1 MNPWTIDNDMLL
13 KIESAGLTV
22 EEFGELRKKGK
33 LTPELK
39 KAWNEYQRK
48 LEAQPGEN
56 YFPAIQARVRAEF
69 PEFGEGAVRHAANKI
84 TNEIRR
90 GHFDCY
96 YIEVSHAPLDNN
108 GYYVHFEVEASGVTV
123 YVRVTVD

>member
-1 MNPWTIDNDMLL
+1 MRFAI
-13 KIESAGLTV
+13 AGAWY
-22 EEFGELRKKGK
+22 LRQRPYRTGT
-33 LTPELK
+33 TPRRVSPS
-39 KAWNEYQRK
+39 QD
-48 LEAQPGEN
+48 
-56 YFPAIQARVRAEF
+56 YFPAIQARIREEF
-69 PEFGEGAVRHAANKI
+69 SEYDEGAVRHAANKI

-96 YIEVSHAPLDNN
+96 YIEVSRVPLDDD